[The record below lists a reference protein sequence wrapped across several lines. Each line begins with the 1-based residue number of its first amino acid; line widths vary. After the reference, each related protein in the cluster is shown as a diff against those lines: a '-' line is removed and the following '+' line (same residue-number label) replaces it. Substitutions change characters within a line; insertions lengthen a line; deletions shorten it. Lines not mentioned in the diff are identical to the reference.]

1 MIYFLWLL
9 FQSALNREKN
19 RVSNL
24 SAALDLA
31 RAQHLEEIETEKKLV
46 AQLKSEIESKQV
58 GFDICIIYQRA
69 KINIYLVCVHFY
81 LFDFI
86 SS

>member
-1 MIYFLWLL
+1 MIHFPWLL

-58 GFDICIIYQRA
+58 GFDICIIYQHV
-69 KINIYLVCVHFY
+69 KINTYMYLVWFVFT
-81 LFDFI
+81 FI
-86 SS
+86 